1 MIVQNSAKC
10 SDVISLKPAT
20 AFAALNAGVV
30 VSFKNGPSPELI
42 LPASPDSVNPS
53 KSSTLPSW
61 VFFAKQI
68 WLGYRAANGVGHSFI
83 SRSLANPHG
92 NLMRGICRIF
102 PSKRNP
108 FPGRPSCLTCSLKD
122 IKDRSSGN
130 TKLLCCL
137 RCGKTR
143 SIRSAYCSFV
153 FDGVFSALM
162 PVRSV
167 NRNHFCFFKKSS
179 MARRISSATETSSFL
194 DSSCNR
200 SKAGSG
206 RKKCVR
212 FIHTLYINLKEMQM
226 QAQQPDSFA
235 AALYLPGLKAGVS
248 REVNR

>member
-167 NRNHFCFFKKSS
+167 DKDHFCRFRYSAS
-179 MARRISSATETSSFL
+179 ARRTCSDTERSVFCASSRRAAKS
-194 DSSCNR
+194 
-200 SKAGSG
+200 GSG
-206 RKKCVR
+206 RKKFAR
-212 FIHTLYINLKEMQM
+212 IMRTLYTQNTHE
-226 QAQQPDSFA
+226 AFGV
-235 AALYLPGLKAGVS
+235 ALYLPGLNAGVS
-248 REVNR
+248 REVN